1 MGKTLWGSMMQQHTC
16 LQAETCKQFIIMA
29 VANSFENNA
38 ECNMFSKC
46 ILVEKLSFTKN
57 MGDNNYSQTG
67 KIVNTRN
74 ISGMLIAL
82 QEKSQS
88 GVRKLNCKQE
98 P

>member
-1 MGKTLWGSMMQQHTC
+1 M
-16 LQAETCKQFIIMA
+16 
-29 VANSFENNA
+29 N
-38 ECNMFSKC
+38 
-46 ILVEKLSFTKN
+46 LVTRDEKLSFTKY

-67 KIVNTRN
+67 KTVNTRN

-88 GVRKLNCKQE
+88 SVRKMNRKQE

>member
-1 MGKTLWGSMMQQHTC
+1 MYLVTLD
-16 LQAETCKQFIIMA
+16 
-29 VANSFENNA
+29 
-38 ECNMFSKC
+38 
-46 ILVEKLSFTKN
+46 EKLSFTKY
-57 MGDNNYSQTG
+57 MGDNNNYYSQTG
-67 KIVNTRN
+67 KTVNTRN